1 MNLRIKITIKFT
13 YTSIFIMNEDYSRV
27 QNKWCRTHESS
38 YPRSTPGVRGSWYT
52 RANITGPISQTLHST
67 TRSIKPNNTCKNPH
81 KIIMF
86 HKVIVIS
93 MKFLC
98 SYYVLSNYITHHIV
112 KWMVVSSKLEFW
124 IILELKSCW
133 NQSSVILAFLYFW
146 TKGCYAW

>member
-27 QNKWCRTHESS
+27 QNKWCWTHESS
-38 YPRSTPGVRGSWYT
+38 YPRRESGRSWYT
-52 RANITGPISQTLHST
+52 RTNITGPISQTLHST

-81 KIIMF
+81 KIIVF

-98 SYYVLSNYITHHIV
+98 SYYLLSNYITHHIV
-112 KWMVVSSKLEFW
+112 KWMVVLSKLEFW
-124 IILELKSCW
+124 IILELKSCY
-133 NQSSVILAFLYFW
+133 NQSSIILAFPLFVNKRLHTW
-146 TKGCYAW
+146 

>member
-38 YPRSTPGVRGSWYT
+38 YPRSTPGVRGSWDT

-93 MKFLC
+93 MKFIY

-112 KWMVVSSKLEFW
+112 RWMVVSSKLEFW

-133 NQSSVILAFLYFW
+133 TSHPSY
-146 TKGCYAW
+146 